1 MAHPSDSEL
10 LAQRLEA
17 IQSERADIKRR
28 DDELSADE
36 QRIRLALDVIRSVK
50 ASFGQATDARP
61 PIQLAAHAVVE
72 VSSSAT
78 LTMAPAVQPAPTPPR
93 PKQRL
98 EDLILQ
104 AFEAKDGM
112 TSLEVVSMLDLV
124 SDAKRES
131 IMSTLSRMA
140 SKGKVRREGRLYF
153 RSKQGEGPE
162 VGTTGPSVATESVA
176 GQHTS
181 SAPIGEEGE
190 EL

>member
-1 MAHPSDSEL
+1 MAHQSDTDL

-17 IQSERADIKRR
+17 IRAERADIKRR

-36 QRIRLALDVIRSVK
+36 QRIRLALDVIKFVK
-50 ASFGQATDARP
+50 ASFEQATDARSP
-61 PIQLAAHAVVE
+61 LQVAAHAVVE
-72 VSSSAT
+72 ASATAT
-78 LTMAPAVQPAPTPPR
+78 LTTAPPPAQR
-93 PKQRL
+93 KQRL
-98 EDLILQ
+98 EDLIFQ
-104 AFEAKDGM
+104 ALEAKDGV

-131 IMSTLSRMA
+131 VMSTLSRMGT
-140 SKGKVRREGRLYF
+140 KGKVRRYGRLYF
-153 RSKQGEGPE
+153 LVRKGEGPE
-162 VGTTGPSVATESVA
+162 VETSGPSVATESVA